1 MLINPES
8 IPEQTRS
15 NYPQELQHIVKG
27 RSRKRLG
34 KAAGLKNFGVNLV
47 TLQSGSCSS
56 IRHWHSKQDEFIYIV
71 EGEVTLVTNEGE
83 QHLTVGDCAGFPA
96 GEANGH
102 HLINKSDFLA
112 KYLEIGDK
120 TSGDTVNYPDEDLV
134 AKDSD
139 TGWIFTRKDS
149 SSYSRKRLDKDY

>member
-8 IPEQTRS
+8 VPEHTGS
-15 NYPQELQHIVKG
+15 NYPKELQHIVKG
-27 RSRKRLG
+27 RSRKKLS
-34 KAAGLKNFGVNLV
+34 KVAGLTNFGVNLV
-47 TLQSGSCSS
+47 TLLPGSCSS

-71 EGEVTLVTNEGE
+71 EGEVTLVTNEGL
-83 QHLTVGDCAGFPA
+83 QRLKPGDCAGFPA

-102 HLINKSDFLA
+102 HLINQSDSIA

-139 TGWIFTRKDS
+139 TGWVFTRKDG
-149 SSYSRKRLDKDY
+149 SSY